1 MRASDLVEQLPV
13 VTASTTALEAARLIA
28 TYRLSALIVADD
40 AGLPVAVVPGTQVLK
55 LVVPRYVREDTAL
68 AHAYDELGADELC
81 AKLSAKSVADLLD
94 ADDVDRRHIP
104 SVLPQDTLVEIA
116 TVMIDAHSPIVV
128 VRSKDGTYHG
138 AITFS
143 RAMAAIAAAAGTD
156 DAGVRARLGSE
167 HLPRV
172 DGEPAGRDEGGA

>member
-1 MRASDLVEQLPV
+1 M
-13 VTASTTALEAARLIA
+13 
-28 TYRLSALIVADD
+28 
-40 AGLPVAVVPGTQVLK
+40 LK

-81 AKLSAKSVADLLD
+81 AKLSAKHVSDLLES
-94 ADDVDRRHIP
+94 DDVDLRDIP
-104 SVLPQDTLVEIA
+104 SVLPEDTLVEIA

-128 VRSKDGTYHG
+128 VRGKDGDYHG

-156 DAGVRARLGSE
+156 DDGVRARLDSD
-167 HLPRV
+167 HLPRL
-172 DGEPAGRDEGGA
+172 GGSGSAGGAA

>member
-1 MRASDLVEQLPV
+1 MRAIDLVEQLPT
-13 VTASTTALEAARLIA
+13 VTRETGALEAARLIA

-40 AGLPVAVVPGTQVLK
+40 DGLPVAVVPGTQVLK

-81 AKLSAKSVADLLD
+81 GKLATKHVADLLE
-94 ADDVDRRHIP
+94 ADDVDRRDIP
-104 SVLPQDTLVEIA
+104 SVLPEDTLVEIA

-128 VRSKDGTYHG
+128 VRGKDGGYHG

-156 DAGVRARLGSE
+156 DEGVRARLDSD
-167 HLPRV
+167 HLPRL
-172 DGEPAGRDEGGA
+172 GGSGSGGAA